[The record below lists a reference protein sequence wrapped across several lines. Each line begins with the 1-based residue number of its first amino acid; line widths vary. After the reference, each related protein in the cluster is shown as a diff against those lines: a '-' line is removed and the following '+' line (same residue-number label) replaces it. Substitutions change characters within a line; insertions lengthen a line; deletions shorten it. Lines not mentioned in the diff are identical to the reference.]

1 MEINYFCKIS
11 NFTKYLVKCEN
22 GLPYMFAV
30 EGGHEKCIAE
40 KKLFKRAD
48 KSLWFL
54 LISFHT
60 VVDIL

>member
-1 MEINYFCKIS
+1 MRDEMLN
-11 NFTKYLVKCEN
+11 
-22 GLPYMFAV
+22 
-30 EGGHEKCIAE
+30 IAE
-40 KKLFKRAD
+40 KNLFKRAD